1 VVKLGFV
8 PELPLATDRLDL
20 RLHTAADLDA
30 MADLWGRSEVVE
42 FLYQDVQDRSGAE
55 RMLQNRLH
63 FEGLLADGD
72 RLVLAA
78 EVRETAEVV
87 GEVVLACVSVAHRQG
102 EIGFVFHPDHQSRG
116 YAAEAS
122 TVLLRVAF
130 EHVGFHRVVG
140 RADGRNLPSAAL
152 MGRLGMRREA
162 HFVENEYVKGEWTDE
177 VVYALL
183 ATEWS
188 AR

>member
-1 VVKLGFV
+1 VVRLGFV
-8 PELPLATDRLDL
+8 PELPIATDRLDL
-20 RLHTAADLDA
+20 RLHTQSDVDVV
-30 MADLWGRSEVVE
+30 ADLWGRPEVVE
-42 FLYQDVQDRSGAE
+42 FLYQEVQDRSGAE
-55 RMLQNRLH
+55 RMLQARLQ
-63 FEGLLADGD
+63 FGGLVADGD

-78 EVRETAEVV
+78 SVRETGEVA

-102 EIGFVFHPDHQSRG
+102 ELGFVFHPDHQGRG
-116 YAAEAS
+116 YAGEAS
-122 TVLLRVAF
+122 TALLRVAF

-140 RADGRNLPSAAL
+140 RADGRNRRSAAV
-152 MGRLGMRREA
+152 MERLGMRREA
-162 HFVENEYVKGEWTDE
+162 YFVENEHVKGDWTDE